1 MKYYIIAGERSGD
14 LHGSNL
20 VKAISRLDSKS
31 EFRGFGGDDMNK
43 AGVQLIKHYDQLAF
57 MGFEA
62 VINFY
67 KIARYMRECKTD
79 ILAYQPD
86 VLILIDYG
94 GFNRRMATFG
104 RKNDIKVFYYIPP
117 KVWAWRQN
125 RAWQL
130 KKDVDRL
137 FVILPFEKEFFKR
150 YGINSDYVGNPVLD
164 AIKAFVPN
172 DKFVQANNLDTTR
185 KIVALLPGSR
195 KMELQRIVPLM
206 AELAVS
212 NPLLHF
218 VVAAVQNLPSELYKP
233 LKDLQNVTL
242 VFEAT
247 YDLLSHAMAAIVTS
261 GTATLETA
269 LFKVPQVVVYKAGN
283 LEYAVASK
291 VVKVDYISLV
301 NLIAGKEVVKELIQ
315 QDATVEALRGE
326 LLRLIEAGEYRDNI
340 LQEYDK
346 LYRSLDIGS
355 ASENTA
361 RLMLKYLKTDQKSV
375 D

>member
-31 EFRGFGGDDMNK
+31 EFRGFGGDEMNK

-67 KIARYMRECKTD
+67 KIARYMRECKAD

-104 RKNDIKVFYYIPP
+104 RKSGIKVFYYIPP

-164 AIKAFVPN
+164 SIKAFVPN
-172 DKFVQANNLDTTR
+172 DKFVQANNLDPKR

-195 KMELQRIVPLM
+195 RMELQRIVPLM
-206 AELAVS
+206 ADLAVS

-218 VVAAVQNLPSELYKP
+218 GVAAVQNLPSELYKP

-247 YDLLSHAMAAIVTS
+247 YDLLSHASAAIVTS

-315 QDATVEALRGE
+315 QEATVEALRGE
-326 LLRLIEAGEYRDNI
+326 LLLLTEAGEYRNNM
-340 LQEYDK
+340 LGEYDK
-346 LYRSLDIGS
+346 LYRTLDIGS

-361 RLMLKYLKTDQKSV
+361 NLMLKYLKADQKLSA
-375 D
+375 